1 MQSLVIAPYLVWMA
15 LMLALPSSAAAYAVR
30 TAAAGTLL
38 ATLVIFGGRL
48 RMPSRASILWGVGAG
63 LLVCVLWIWPESFE
77 FYRRFFIVGP
87 AAPPDAP
94 SPYDPAVCGWTLT
107 LIKLA
112 GSAFV
117 IAPAEELFFR
127 SFLYRWIQGG
137 DSAGARLDR
146 FDLTAFLW
154 TVGLFALEHDRY
166 LAGAMAG
173 AVYGLLAI
181 RKGLAS
187 AIIAHVVTNLTLALY
202 ILLTASW
209 QFW

>member
-30 TAAAGTLL
+30 SAAAGTLL
-38 ATLVIFGGRL
+38 ATLVIFGGRF
-48 RMPSRASILWGVGAG
+48 RMPSRASFAWGLGAG
-63 LLVCVLWIWPESFE
+63 LLVCVLWVWPENFE
-77 FYRRFFIVGP
+77 FYRRFFIIGP
-87 AAPPDAP
+87 AAPSSTP

-209 QFW
+209 SFW

>member
-1 MQSLVIAPYLVWMA
+1 MQSLIIAPYLVWMA
-15 LMLALPSSAAAYAVR
+15 LMLALPTSAAAYAVR
-30 TAAAGTLL
+30 SAAAGTLL

-48 RMPSRASILWGVGAG
+48 RMPSRASVLWGVGAG
-63 LLVCVLWIWPESFE
+63 LLVCLLWIWPENFE
-77 FYRRFFIVGP
+77 FYRRFFIVGSG
-87 AAPPDAP
+87 APPDAP
-94 SPYDPAVCGWTLT
+94 SPYDPAVCGWPLT

-166 LAGAMAG
+166 LAGAIAG

-187 AIIAHVVTNLTLALY
+187 AIIAHIVTNLTLAIY
-202 ILLTASW
+202 VIHFSAWS
-209 QFW
+209 FW